1 MIRLD
6 MLDRYGKGLLGCV
19 FNDVLVSGA
28 IISSGYGYGYGYG
41 RYHYGKYYGYGKYQS
56 YYDRRQDEQETVAEK
71 KEES

>member
-41 RYHYGKYYGYGKYQS
+41 EAERKE
-56 YYDRRQDEQETVAEK
+56 DAAETAETE
-71 KEES
+71 KEKE